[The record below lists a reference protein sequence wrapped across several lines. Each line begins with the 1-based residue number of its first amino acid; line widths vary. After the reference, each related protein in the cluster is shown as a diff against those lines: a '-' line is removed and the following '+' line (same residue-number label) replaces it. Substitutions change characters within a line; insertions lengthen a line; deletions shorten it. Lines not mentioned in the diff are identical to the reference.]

1 MVKIEKFPF
10 EDRFFSNATLNCKE
24 PIVFHYTNGA
34 GALGILSTGKLW
46 CSLASHMNDK
56 QECRY
61 AHQVAVQRA
70 YHALK
75 QSDGSLRDKFINE
88 FRSQLERISKIKI
101 YVACFSEAE
110 DLLSQWRGYSGLNGY
125 SLGFS
130 LNDLSKLSEKQS
142 FQISEVKYKHDEHC
156 KEIDPIISSLLK
168 RYDASLCDRS
178 KIDEI
183 FWPSMQQV
191 AEKSAIIKHPSFAE
205 EREWRLHSQPFSDS
219 FEKIDFI
226 IRNDQIVPIFK
237 FSLDTGRMEKVYG
250 RVLRNISF
258 RTYKVGPGA
267 NQEERTEAIMAIIQK
282 NNIYWVFGS
291 PSNVPLR

>member
-1 MVKIEKFPF
+1 
-10 EDRFFSNATLNCKE
+10 LNCEE
-24 PIVFHYTNGA
+24 PIVFHYTNA
-34 GALGILSTGKLW
+34 VGALGILSTGKLW

-56 QECRY
+56 QECIY

-70 YHALK
+70 YHALR
-75 QSDGSLRDKFINE
+75 QSDGLLREKFINE

-130 LNDLSKLSEKQS
+130 LNDLRKLSGKQS
-142 FQISEVKYKHDEHC
+142 FQISEVRYKQDEHY
-156 KEIDPIISSLLK
+156 KEIDPIIDSLLE
-168 RYDASLCDRS
+168 RYDSDLDDRS
-178 KIDEI
+178 KIDKV
-183 FWPSMQQV
+183 FWRSMQQI

-205 EREWRLHSQPFSDS
+205 EREWRLHSLPFSGF

-226 IRNDQIVPIFK
+226 IREDQIVPIFK
-237 FSLDTGRMEKVYG
+237 FDLDTGRMEKVRG

-267 NQEERTEAIMAIIQK
+267 DQEERIEAILAIIQK
-282 NNIYWVFGS
+282 NSLYWRFGGQS
-291 PSNVPLR
+291 KVQLR